1 MIRKSSFIDVLF
13 LFTREDNTLGLLHL
27 LFHVSPFLLNIHYIC
42 REKSNMNLI
51 ELNIDQIIALCKKYK
66 VNKLFVFGSILTDR
80 FNKESDVDFI
90 VNFDKA
96 QVTDYFSNF
105 FDLKY
110 ALEDILGREVDLLE
124 EHAIRNHYLKENI
137 EQTKALIYG

>member
-1 MIRKSSFIDVLF
+1 
-13 LFTREDNTLGLLHL
+13 
-27 LFHVSPFLLNIHYIC
+27 
-42 REKSNMNLI
+42 MNLI
-51 ELNIDQIIALCKKYK
+51 ELNIDRIIALCKKYK
-66 VNKLFVFGSILTDR
+66 VNKLFVFGSILSDR

-110 ALEDILGREVDLLE
+110 ALEEILGREVDLLE
-124 EHAIRNHYLKENI
+124 EQTIKNPYLKKNVDA
-137 EQTKALIYG
+137 TKTLIYG

>member
-1 MIRKSSFIDVLF
+1 
-13 LFTREDNTLGLLHL
+13 
-27 LFHVSPFLLNIHYIC
+27 
-42 REKSNMNLI
+42 MNLI

-110 ALEDILGREVDLLE
+110 ALEDILGRELIVDSC
-124 EHAIRNHYLKENI
+124 YVPI
-137 EQTKALIYG
+137 EGQALRKNLVSLSV